1 MQCACIKKY
10 LELIYTYL
18 KKRECTMYI
27 LAQERT
33 TMKQPLMY
41 VNNNITVMITSSS
54 SFYLCRSINFF
65 LCSSDSYD
73 TVTSNSLNAF
83 AEFSYF
89 SFSSFVCNFHLSD
102 ARLFLSSY
110 VRPLHSSANFK
121 ILCHQIRKHFNLASQ
136 ISKCHFVKCRKTT
149 STVTPQD
156 FIHRLKSYNQLH
168 YILRLHHSKLK
179 T

>member
-18 KKRECTMYI
+18 KKRECTMYT

-33 TMKQPLMY
+33 RMKQPLMY

-54 SFYLCRSINFF
+54 SFFLCRSINFF
-65 LCSSDSYD
+65 LCSSDSSD
-73 TVTSNSLNAF
+73 TFTSNSLNAF

-89 SFSSFVCNFHLSD
+89 SFSSFVCNFHFSD

-156 FIHRLKSYNQLH
+156 FIHRFKS
-168 YILRLHHSKLK
+168 
-179 T
+179 

>member
-18 KKRECTMYI
+18 KKRECTMYT

-33 TMKQPLMY
+33 RMKQPLMY

-54 SFYLCRSINFF
+54 SFFLCRSINFF
-65 LCSSDSYD
+65 LCSSDSSD
-73 TVTSNSLNAF
+73 TFTSNSLNAF

-89 SFSSFVCNFHLSD
+89 SFSSFVCNFHFSD
-102 ARLFLSSY
+102 ACLFLSSY

-149 STVTPQD
+149 STVTAQD